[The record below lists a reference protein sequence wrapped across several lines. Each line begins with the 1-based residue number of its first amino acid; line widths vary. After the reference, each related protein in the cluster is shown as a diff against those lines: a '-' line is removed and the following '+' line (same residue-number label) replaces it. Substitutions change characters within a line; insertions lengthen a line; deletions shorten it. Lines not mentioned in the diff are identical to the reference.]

1 MQLLETIKNEPSILV
16 YFQNDN
22 CPPCLS
28 LRPKIEEM
36 IKNDFPKMK
45 LVFVDSA
52 ANPTL
57 SADFKVFANPTLLVF
72 FEGQEFIRASKYV
85 SVVEL
90 KGKIQR
96 LYKISH
102 E

>member
-1 MQLLETIKNEPSILV
+1 MQLLEIIKNEPAILI

-22 CPPCLS
+22 CSPCLS

-45 LVFVDSA
+45 LIFVNSMNEPDLATHFNVFVH
-52 ANPTL
+52 
-57 SADFKVFANPTLLVF
+57 PTLLTF
-72 FEGQEFIRASKYV
+72 FEGKEFIRASKYV

-90 KGKIQR
+90 KGKIER
-96 LYKISH
+96 LYEMIS
-102 E
+102 